1 MAYPYVNQYS
11 AYTNPYQYQ
20 PMIQQPMQTAQPMQ
34 QTVQQTATQTAQPV
48 QQNVQQGGF
57 VRVQNEQEA
66 RQYPLAPG
74 YSMTFIDDS
83 GNYCYVKTMGF
94 SQLDKPKFEKYRLVR
109 EEDEQSAF
117 GAEEVKSMD
126 EKYALK
132 YVVDD
137 LVQQVEELKKAIS
150 AKVKKPKKDESE
162 DDAK

>member
-1 MAYPYVNQYS
+1 MAFPYTSQYNTYS
-11 AYTNPYQYQ
+11 SPYQYQ
-20 PMIQQPMQTAQPMQ
+20 PIFPQPMQQPIQ
-34 QTVQQTATQTAQPV
+34 QTVQQPTQQTQQPV
-48 QQNVQQGGF
+48 QQPVTQQGGF

-109 EEDEQSAF
+109 EEEEQSVTNADM
-117 GAEEVKSMD
+117 VKNMD

-137 LVQQVEELKKAIS
+137 LIAQVEELKKTIS
-150 AKVKKPKKDESE
+150 AKSKKVKKEESE
-162 DDAK
+162 DDEK